1 MYDRVGLHAGPVA
14 FGAVMETAPVMG
26 ALRKDRLDVSAGAS
40 MQGSGKLDFGN
51 EIRADQPILTS
62 ARLVL
67 RPLLDSDAA
76 LLALYTGDKRVA
88 EGTRSIPHPLPAG
101 ATEAF
106 IRHAQSTAREEDVWA
121 LDGSVAGYDSV
132 MGLLSLKPL
141 DRKQSQI
148 GFWVAPAFWNAGF
161 ASEAVRTI
169 IENNPHQSRTLFAEV
184 FQDNP
189 ASAQVLM
196 NAGFDYLG
204 EAEAR
209 SVARGAVVPTWTY
222 IRRM

>member
-1 MYDRVGLHAGPVA
+1 MNYENDI
-14 FGAVMETAPVMG
+14 
-26 ALRKDRLDVSAGAS
+26 
-40 MQGSGKLDFGN
+40 Q
-51 EIRADQPILTS
+51 ADQPILTS
-62 ARLVL
+62 PRLVL
-67 RPLLDSDAA
+67 RPLQAADASA
-76 LLALYTGDKRVA
+76 LARYAGDRRVA

-101 ATEAF
+101 AAEGF
-106 IRHAQSTAREEDVWA
+106 IAQAQSPQREEDVWV

-141 DRKQSQI
+141 DRQQSQV
-148 GFWVAPAFWNAGF
+148 GFWVAPDFWNAGF

-169 IENNPHQSRTLFAEV
+169 ISANPHRSRTLFAEV

-189 ASAQVLM
+189 ASAHVLT

-204 EAEAR
+204 DAEAQ
-209 SVARGAVVPTWTY
+209 SVARGAIVPTWTY